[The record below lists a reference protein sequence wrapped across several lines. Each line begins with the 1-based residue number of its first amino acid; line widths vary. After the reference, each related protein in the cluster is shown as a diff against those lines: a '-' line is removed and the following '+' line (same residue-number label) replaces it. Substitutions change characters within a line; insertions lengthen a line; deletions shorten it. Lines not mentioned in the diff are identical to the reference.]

1 MSGARL
7 VFYGPPKGPMS
18 MQTPVDPMSADLH
31 EVDLD
36 LGVGVGRI
44 DVTKL
49 WKADKVALRK
59 VEAAICNAMKIASAE
74 GVDGLRAQLRELLGV
89 SDADGT

>member
-1 MSGARL
+1 MR
-7 VFYGPPKGPMS
+7 

-44 DVTKL
+44 DVTTL
-49 WKADKVALRK
+49 WKADKVTLRK
-59 VEAAICNAMKIASAE
+59 VEAAICNALRTASAE
-74 GVDGLRAQLRELLGV
+74 GVEGLQAQLRELLGV
-89 SDADGT
+89 RNAD